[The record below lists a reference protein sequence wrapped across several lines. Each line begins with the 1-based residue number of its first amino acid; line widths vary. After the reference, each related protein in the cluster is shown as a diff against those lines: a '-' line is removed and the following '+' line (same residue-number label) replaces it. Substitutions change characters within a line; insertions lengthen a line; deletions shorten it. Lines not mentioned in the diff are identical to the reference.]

1 MGCKLPYDIEVT
13 VKKVQGT
20 CSFGCKVGDRVY
32 FEGPKI
38 KEGDMCASALMA
50 TLPRIFAMR
59 FGAEFPWT
67 KDKDVDY
74 MTCPD
79 PENPVTF
86 EIRRIRKK

>member
-1 MGCKLPYDIEVT
+1 MQYDLEVT
-13 VKKVQGT
+13 VEKIQGK
-20 CSFGCKVGDRVY
+20 CGFGYKVGDKVY
-32 FEGPKI
+32 FKGPKT
-38 KEGDMCASALMA
+38 KGNMCASALMA

-74 MTCPD
+74 ATCPD

-86 EIRRIRKK
+86 KIRRIRKK